1 MIWVPITL
9 LAALAQTF
17 RFMFQKKLRIDTL
30 STGGATFTRF
40 FYSAPLIVLV
50 AVLYPWVREYE
61 LPITKPI
68 FYVYAAAG
76 GFCQVSATMCVVALF
91 QQRNFAVGIAFKKAE
106 VLLAVGFGL
115 LLLGEG
121 ISLLP
126 LAAICIGVIAVVILS
141 DTATLQGNEGARFFN
156 RATALGL
163 SCGVFFGLCA
173 VLYRASVLQVT
184 AADVFARSSFTL
196 AVTILIQLTGMSIYL
211 YLREPG
217 QIKAVAMAW
226 KTAIWIGSLSLIGSL
241 CWFTAFALQNAAY
254 VKAVGQVEILMS
266 FAISFYI
273 FKESIQKK
281 EVIAIALLTLSII
294 LLILLH

>member
-1 MIWVPITL
+1 M
-9 LAALAQTF
+9 
-17 RFMFQKKLRIDTL
+17 
-30 STGGATFTRF
+30 
-40 FYSAPLIVLV
+40 
-50 AVLYPWVREYE
+50 
-61 LPITKPI
+61 
-68 FYVYAAAG
+68 
-76 GFCQVSATMCVVALF
+76 
-91 QQRNFAVGIAFKKAE
+91 
-106 VLLAVGFGL
+106 
-115 LLLGEG
+115 
-121 ISLLP
+121 
-126 LAAICIGVIAVVILS
+126 
-141 DTATLQGNEGARFFN
+141 
-156 RATALGL
+156 
-163 SCGVFFGLCA
+163 
-173 VLYRASVLQVT
+173 LQVT

-294 LLILLH
+294 LLILFH